1 MAPTNHHEFRADPEI
16 LDEALGPLTAQQQER
31 FLERPETD
39 QLQAYSVR
47 VVQDAIGSQKRL
59 KDILGEA

>member
-1 MAPTNHHEFRADPEI
+1 MKRW
-16 LDEALGPLTAQQQER
+16 GPLTAQQQER

-47 VVQDAIGSQKRL
+47 VVQDVIGSQKRL
-59 KDILGEA
+59 KDILGEAQAQTGFFEPPPERY